1 MLEDQPTEEEM
12 RSVKKLAF
20 ALNQFEPYPRTILS
34 DAELS
39 RLVRAGLV
47 ESGPSCRPHV
57 DATGYRLTQ
66 RGWRFTETH
75 WGSAPTDL
83 VA

>member
-1 MLEDQPTEEEM
+1 MPDHHPTEEEL

-20 ALNQFEPYPRTILS
+20 ALNRFEPYPRTILS

-39 RLVRAGLV
+39 RLMHAGLV

-66 RGWRFTETH
+66 RGWRFTEAH
-75 WGSAPTDL
+75 WGTAPTDL